1 MGAARS
7 EVAPRDVACVR
18 PLPTLRPP
26 PPEPE
31 ALSVA
36 IVADIHAN
44 IEALTTVLDHAA
56 GKGITR
62 IVCLG
67 DIIGYGPNPRE
78 CLQALFKSEVA
89 IMGNHEEAVMFYGE
103 DFNPKAKESI
113 EWTKDQLNS
122 PDAPREENYDLWN
135 FLGTMQQVVED
146 GDVMYTHGSPRIP
159 TRDYVTP
166 ADARN
171 REKMQAIFDLM
182 KRVCF
187 IGHSHIPHIY
197 SSDMKHAS
205 PDAVN
210 GAIDLRKLGD
220 RKVLINVG
228 SVGQPR
234 DGDTRTSYVTFDG
247 NVVRFYR
254 LEYDYKKT
262 AEKIYAI
269 DKIPKF
275 LGDRLLVGR

>member
-1 MGAARS
+1 M
-7 EVAPRDVACVR
+7 
-18 PLPTLRPP
+18 T
-26 PPEPE
+26 
-31 ALSVA
+31 VA

-44 IEALTTVLDHAA
+44 LEALTTVLDHAA
-56 GKGITR
+56 SKGISR
-62 IVCLG
+62 LVCLG
-67 DIIGYGPNPRE
+67 DVIGYGPNPRE
-78 CLQALFKSEVA
+78 CLQRLFKSEVA

-122 PDAPREENYDLWN
+122 PDYPREENYDLWN

-146 GDVMYTHGSPRIP
+146 GDVMFTHGSPRIP
-159 TRDYVTP
+159 TRDYVQP
-166 ADARN
+166 SDARN

-197 SSDMKHAS
+197 SSDMRHAS
-205 PDAVN
+205 PEAVG

-247 NVVRFYR
+247 DVVRFYR
-254 LEYDYKKT
+254 LEYDHRKT

-269 DKIPKF
+269 DRIPKF

>member
-1 MGAARS
+1 M
-7 EVAPRDVACVR
+7 
-18 PLPTLRPP
+18 T
-26 PPEPE
+26 
-31 ALSVA
+31 VA
-36 IVADIHAN
+36 ILADIHAN

-56 GKGITR
+56 SKGASR

-78 CLQALFKSEVA
+78 CLKLLFRSEIA

-103 DFNPKAKESI
+103 DFNPKAKASL
-113 EWTKDQLNS
+113 EWTKDQLNPS
-122 PDAPREENYDLWN
+122 AFDRTENYDLWN
-135 FLGTMQQVVED
+135 FLGTMQQTVED
-146 GDVMYTHGSPRIP
+146 GDVLYTHGSPRVP
-159 TRDYVTP
+159 TRDYVVP
-166 ADARN
+166 GDARN
-171 REKMQAIFDLM
+171 HEKMNEIFALM

-197 SSDMKHAS
+197 SSDMKHAA
-205 PDAVN
+205 PETVN

-234 DGDTRTSYVTFDG
+234 DGDTRASYVTFDG
-247 NVVRFYR
+247 NIVRFHR
-254 LEYDYKKT
+254 LEYDVKAT
-262 AEKIYAI
+262 VDKIYAI
-269 DKIPKF
+269 EALPKF

>member
-1 MGAARS
+1 M
-7 EVAPRDVACVR
+7 
-18 PLPTLRPP
+18 T
-26 PPEPE
+26 
-31 ALSVA
+31 VA

-44 IEALTTVLDHAA
+44 LEALNVVLDHAA
-56 GKGITR
+56 SKGVTR

-78 CLQALFKSEVA
+78 CLKLLFRSEVA

-103 DFNPKAKESI
+103 DFNPKAKASL

-122 PDAPREENYDLWN
+122 PDHDRTENYDLWN

-146 GDVMYTHGSPRIP
+146 GDVMYTHGSPRVP
-159 TRDYVTP
+159 TRDYVVP
-166 ADARN
+166 DDARN
-171 REKMQAIFDLM
+171 KAKMQAIFDLM

-197 SSDMKHAS
+197 SSDMKHAG
-205 PDAVN
+205 PETVN
-210 GAIDLRKLGD
+210 QAIDLRKLGD

-234 DGDTRTSYVTFDG
+234 DGDVRASYVTFDG
-247 NVVRFYR
+247 DVVRFFR
-254 LEYDYKKT
+254 LDYDYKT
-262 AEKIYAI
+262 TVDKIYAI
-269 DKIPKF
+269 PELPNF